1 MKEFDKQMEM
11 VLYHSDEGDV
21 SVDAYIMNESLWITQ
36 KAMAEL
42 FGIDKSGIS
51 RHLKKIFD
59 SGELDEQVVVAK
71 IATTSPHGAIPDKN
85 QNNNTM
91 FYNLDAIISVGY
103 RVNSKKATQFR
114 IWASKILKE
123 YMIKGFVLDDDRLKQ
138 GKTAF
143 GKDYFRELLER
154 VRSIRASERRIWQQI
169 TDIFAECS
177 IDYTEDSEVA
187 YHFYAT
193 IQNRFHY
200 AITNRTA
207 AEIVYCSAD
216 HTKEHMGL
224 TTWKNAPDGRIL
236 KSDVSVAKNYLDEKQ
251 IRQLERAVTGYFDY
265 IEDLIERENVFTME
279 EFEKS
284 VNAFLE
290 FRQYKVLKDN
300 GRISH
305 RQALDKAN
313 AEYEIFNR
321 TQPIDS
327 DFDKAVRKMLADD
340 EAKSLY
346 EKNFCQTTVA
356 PFFLHNTGGIALH
369 LRMLRRL
376 FPPAR

>member
-1 MKEFDKQMEM
+1 MEM

-21 SVDAYIMNESLWITQ
+21 CVDAYIMDESLWITQ

-42 FGIDKSGIS
+42 FGVQVPAIS
-51 RHLKKIFD
+51 KHLKKIFEE
-59 SGELDEQVVVAK
+59 GELDEKVVVSK
-71 IATTSPHGAIPDKN
+71 MEITSPHGAIPGKT
-85 QNNNTM
+85 QSGEAM

-103 RVNSKKATQFR
+103 RVNSKKATRFR
-114 IWASKILKE
+114 IWATTVLSE
-123 YMIKGFVLDDDRLKQ
+123 YMTKGFALDDDRLKQ
-138 GKTAF
+138 GKMAF
-143 GKDYFRELLER
+143 GKDYFKELLER

-177 IDYTEDSEVA
+177 IDYAKDSEVA

-200 AITNRTA
+200 AITNYTA
-207 AEIVYCSAD
+207 AEIVYKSAD

-251 IRQLERAVTGYFDY
+251 IRRLERAVTGYFDY

-279 EFEKS
+279 EFERS

-290 FRQYKVLKDN
+290 FRQYKILKDN
-300 GRISH
+300 GRVSH
-305 RQALDKAN
+305 RQALDKAYC
-313 AEYEIFNR
+313 EYEIFNK
-321 TQPIDS
+321 TQPIES
-327 DFDKAVRKMLADD
+327 DFDKEVKKMLAG
-340 EAKSLY
+340 ESN
-346 EKNFCQTTVA
+346 E
-356 PFFLHNTGGIALH
+356 
-369 LRMLRRL
+369 
-376 FPPAR
+376 